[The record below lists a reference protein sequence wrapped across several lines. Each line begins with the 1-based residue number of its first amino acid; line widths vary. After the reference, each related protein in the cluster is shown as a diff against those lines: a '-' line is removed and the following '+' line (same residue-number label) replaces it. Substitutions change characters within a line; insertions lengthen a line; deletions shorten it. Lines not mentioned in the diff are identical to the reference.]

1 MVKSHDLANQLGPL
15 RHQTL
20 MDCLVNGLK
29 TMPEG
34 LVHVADSVELCIIR
48 TLYGAIIADK
58 LISVVTVVA

>member
-15 RHQTL
+15 GHQTF

-34 LVHVADSVELCIIR
+34 LVHVTDSVELCVIR
-48 TLYGAIIADK
+48 TLYGAVIADK
-58 LISVVTVVA
+58 LISVVAVVA